1 MYSYFLIILDPS
13 QTLSINSNHSS
24 KPLNNIINIC
34 EPCINIRYNGTG
46 TDHYAGWGEFE
57 GAVAEDG
64 GGGGAASSASLLVRC
79 VCKTMIHYNH
89 I

>member
-1 MYSYFLIILDPS
+1 MNLVL
-13 QTLSINSNHSS
+13 
-24 KPLNNIINIC
+24 
-34 EPCINIRYNGTG
+34 TG

-79 VCKTMIHYNH
+79 VCKNTYNDTLQSD
-89 I
+89 IICITLTQY